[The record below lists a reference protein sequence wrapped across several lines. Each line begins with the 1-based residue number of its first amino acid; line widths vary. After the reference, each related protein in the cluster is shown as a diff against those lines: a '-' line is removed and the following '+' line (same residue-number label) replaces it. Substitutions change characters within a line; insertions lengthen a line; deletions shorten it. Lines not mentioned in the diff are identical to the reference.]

1 MYGYGRS
8 WNRCRWP
15 ETIIPSGYT
24 YVGPCRCSTGPHAF
38 YQDRNGRLVHGRSL
52 HHGIIPPEPTA
63 EDLKAELEAL
73 TKEKQEL
80 QKRMEE
86 LEKKDV

>member
-1 MYGYGRS
+1 
-8 WNRCRWP
+8 
-15 ETIIPSGYT
+15 
-24 YVGPCRCSTGPHAF
+24 
-38 YQDRNGRLVHGRSL
+38 
-52 HHGIIPPEPTA
+52 
-63 EDLKAELEAL
+63 LKAELEAL